1 MDLRKRYTTI
11 PQEMESEHV
20 SPAKDEA
27 VEITYY
33 PAAPV

>member
-11 PQEMESEHV
+11 HQEMESEHV